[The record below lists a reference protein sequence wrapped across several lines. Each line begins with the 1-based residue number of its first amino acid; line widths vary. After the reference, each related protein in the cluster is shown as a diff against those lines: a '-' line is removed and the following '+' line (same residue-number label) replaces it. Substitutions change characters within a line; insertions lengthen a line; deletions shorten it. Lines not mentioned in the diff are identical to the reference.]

1 MIKVL
6 VCVESIRH
14 RPNAHFMHAD
24 SVAMLLMVTKLW
36 TLV

>member
-1 MIKVL
+1 
-6 VCVESIRH
+6 
-14 RPNAHFMHAD
+14 MHAD